1 MIRTAGAKR
10 PMLVALVLALAVPAM
25 PVLAQGN
32 AATTAEARL
41 RKLEAEMSAI
51 QRQVF
56 PGGDGKYFPPTV
68 APARTGETVP
78 GTPAASPVTDLLV
91 RMDALEAQLAR
102 LTAQGE
108 ENANKLSQLEARV
121 GAQTTAAPANPA
133 LASAA
138 LVGPPAAPAVAVSAA
153 VAPAPATPAPAVAQT
168 GATTSSNL
176 AAMTGGASASRPAT
190 SVAAPAAA
198 VAAPAAGAVAAAPA
212 AKPALAPAAKPAAT
226 PAKPAAATPVAAKP
240 VVAKP
245 AAPSPARVAA
255 VKAIEKPQTADAGDD
270 DYSYGY
276 RLWDAKFYPEAQQQ
290 LKLFLQKYPRHT
302 RLSYARNL
310 LGRAYLD
317 EGNPRE
323 AASWFLQNYQAG
335 KAGDRAPDS
344 LLWLAE
350 SMRQLKDTNRACVAL
365 AQFVD
370 DYPREAAGRLK
381 GQYDDTR
388 GKVKCN

>member
-121 GAQTTAAPANPA
+121 GAQANAAPANPA
-133 LASAA
+133 QASAA
-138 LVGPPAAPAVAVSAA
+138 LVGPPAAPAVAVPAA
-153 VAPAPATPAPAVAQT
+153 VAPAPAVPAPAAAQT

-176 AAMTGGASASRPAT
+176 AVMTGGASASSA
-190 SVAAPAAA
+190 VAPAAA
-198 VAAPAAGAVAAAPA
+198 VVAPVAGAVVTVPA
-212 AKPALAPAAKPAAT
+212 AKSALAPAAKPAAT
-226 PAKPAAATPVAAKP
+226 PAKPAAAKP